1 MKLVSR
7 TDVTAT
13 PEALF
18 DALCDRDWFEA
29 LARRGGAVV
38 ERLDPGLPFG
48 AGACWSVLFSHRGRE
63 RHLTSLVGAVDRPR
77 HLALQGRIGGF
88 ESDAEVMLTPL
99 SRQTTRMTVT
109 LDIKPR
115 SFAARLILQTLK
127 IGRSRLKE
135 RLDNRVQAM
144 GEALKERA
152 VQRGNR

>member
-1 MKLVSR
+1 M
-7 TDVTAT
+7 
-13 PEALF
+13 
-18 DALCDRDWFEA
+18 
-29 LARRGGAVV
+29 
-38 ERLDPGLPFG
+38 
-48 AGACWSVLFSHRGRE
+48 
-63 RHLTSLVGAVDRPR
+63 DRPR

-127 IGRSRLKE
+127 IGKSRLKE
-135 RLDNRVQAM
+135 RLDARVQAM

-152 VQRGNR
+152 YRRDNC